1 LDNYRNFLEH
11 LFNARAGGIMLG
23 LERMERC
30 LAGLGHPERA
40 FVARVHIGGTNGK
53 GSAAAF
59 VESMVRAAGH
69 RTGRFTSPHLLRYCE
84 RICIDGEPVSAE
96 AIMAATRTVTRAGG
110 DQMSFFEHTTAI
122 ALWLFAEAGVHT
134 AVLEVGLGGRL
145 DATNAVP
152 AEVAA
157 VTGVAMDHEGLLGA
171 TLDAIAVEKAG
182 IFKPGQRAVI
192 GRSGEP
198 EAVPVLVARARDAG
212 VAALTVVDRPVPAD
226 WRLGMAGA
234 HQRDNAAT
242 ALAVMDHLDA
252 LGLVVTTEAQRRE
265 GLAQARMP
273 GRLETVAGGSGRG
286 PRVIVDGAHNPHAAR
301 MLAGFMDGLSEPPV
315 LVLGVSRDKDVAGIV
330 GWLATRAAAVVVTR
344 ARNERSMPTGELA
357 ALVAAAAPE
366 VFLQEAANVGES
378 LARAS
383 TLAGSDS
390 VVLVAGSLFLAGEV
404 RQELLG
410 EPADELWVS
419 DPAHVVRT

>member
-1 LDNYRNFLEH
+1 
-11 LFNARAGGIMLG
+11 
-23 LERMERC
+23 
-30 LAGLGHPERA
+30 
-40 FVARVHIGGTNGK
+40 
-53 GSAAAF
+53 
-59 VESMVRAAGH
+59 
-69 RTGRFTSPHLLRYCE
+69 
-84 RICIDGEPVSAE
+84 
-96 AIMAATRTVTRAGG
+96 
-110 DQMSFFEHTTAI
+110 
-122 ALWLFAEAGVHT
+122 VHT
-134 AVLEVGLGGRL
+134 VVLEVGLGGRL

-157 VTGVAMDHEGLLGA
+157 VTGVAMDHEHLLGA
-171 TLDAIAVEKAG
+171 TLDAIAAEKAG

-192 GRSGEP
+192 GCSGEP

-212 VAALTVVDRPVPAD
+212 VAALTVVDRPVPAG
-226 WRLGMAGA
+226 WALGLGGA

-252 LGLVVTTEAQRRE
+252 LGLVVATEAQRRE
-265 GLAQARMP
+265 GLARARLP
-273 GRLETVAGGSGRG
+273 GRLETVVGGSGGG

-301 MLAGFMDGLSEPPV
+301 MLARFMDGLPEPPV

-330 GWLATRAAAVVVTR
+330 APVVTRAAAVVVTR
-344 ARNERSMPTGELA
+344 AQNERAMPTGELA

-378 LARAS
+378 LARAR
-383 TLAGSDS
+383 TLSGSDS

-410 EPADELWVS
+410 EPSDELRVS
-419 DPAHVVRT
+419 DPAHIVGT